1 MNNEKTVN
9 STIKDSTVKATPKKK
24 KKMDQENCRWYKKYD
39 DRRLDLIY
47 KSCSSVLFY
56 HFGSF
61 KENSKLCIQPEAG
74 QHDHK
79 VYSSRNT
86 ALFTAKGEY
95 KTVVRIWQQQNSQQG
110 NLIPEFT
117 SRPKLCSHKSR
128 TSSPE

>member
-1 MNNEKTVN
+1 
-9 STIKDSTVKATPKKK
+9 
-24 KKMDQENCRWYKKYD
+24 MDQENCRWYKKYD
-39 DRRLDLIY
+39 DRRLNLIY
-47 KSCSSVLFY
+47 KSCSSVFFY
-56 HFGSF
+56 HFWSF

-110 NLIPEFT
+110 NLIPKFT
-117 SRPKLCSHKSR
+117 SRPKLCSQARQHHQETVYYFISLCCQKHQQHKSI
-128 TSSPE
+128 TQHGYD